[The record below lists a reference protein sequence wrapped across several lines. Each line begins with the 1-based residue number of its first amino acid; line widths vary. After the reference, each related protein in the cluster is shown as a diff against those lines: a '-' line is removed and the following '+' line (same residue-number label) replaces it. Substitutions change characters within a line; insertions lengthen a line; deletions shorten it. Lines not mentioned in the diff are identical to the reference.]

1 MILLMIQQPPAA
13 RKNRL
18 KRLQTNLCFHRQ
30 TYQMVSF
37 IGSNTAIY
45 SLISSHMY
53 ITQVFSKTMLG
64 VFKRSFQT
72 YFSYCRVPPFFQTSN
87 SSRVERIF
95 FP

>member
-1 MILLMIQQPPAA
+1 MILLMIHQPSAA

-18 KRLQTNLCFHRQ
+18 KKLQTNLCFNRQ

-37 IGSNTAIY
+37 IGSNAAIY

-64 VFKRSFQT
+64 VFKGYFQT
-72 YFSYCRVPPFFQTSN
+72 SFSYCSVLPFFPDLRFIKS
-87 SSRVERIF
+87 
-95 FP
+95 